1 VIGGLALVVGGAAG
15 AGWALRAAT
24 SRRRPIDLAG
34 ALLAPLF
41 VAAVLVGGV
50 MCFVPGFLRSR

>member
-1 VIGGLALVVGGAAG
+1 MLAMIGALLVLGGAAG

-24 SRRRPIDLAG
+24 SRRRPLDLVA

-41 VAAVLVGGV
+41 VACALAGGV
-50 MCFVPGFLRSR
+50 LLFVPRFLG

>member
-1 VIGGLALVVGGAAG
+1 MIGGLALVVGGAAG

-41 VAAVLVGGV
+41 VAAFVVGGV
-50 MCFVPGFLRSR
+50 MCFVPHLLR

>member
-1 VIGGLALVVGGAAG
+1 VIGGLALVVVGAAG

-24 SRRRPIDLAG
+24 SRRRPLDIVG

-41 VAAVLVGGV
+41 VAALLVGGV
-50 MCFVPGFLRSR
+50 MCFVPGFLR

>member
-1 VIGGLALVVGGAAG
+1 MIAALLVVGGAAG

-24 SRRRPIDLAG
+24 SRRRPLDVAA

-41 VAAVLVGGV
+41 VVCALVGAV
-50 MCFVPGFLRSR
+50 SWWVPRFLR